1 MGDSALVGLQI
12 PVHFMAGTGRA
23 RFLTGRSPF
32 TDALIRNAGGWT
44 KAHPYGRVVS
54 YGGGLLPPL
63 GFNKIVRYP
72 RAGTALNRWVPKVLL
87 PSIMLMILL
96 LNCDILSPQPRWQS
110 IGLPPER
117 QAKLKPGR
125 RPRSTSDPTQL
136 TLPKGSG
143 WGEVLKPRK
152 AKPVRATRAAHRIG
166 GKQGGTAKELR
177 PCKQGFLN

>member
-1 MGDSALVGLQI
+1 
-12 PVHFMAGTGRA
+12 MAGTGRA

-96 LNCDILSPQPRWQS
+96 LNCDILSPQTRWQS
-110 IGLPPER
+110 IGHPPES
-117 QAKLKPGR
+117 QGKLKPGR

-136 TLPKGSG
+136 PLPKERG
-143 WGEVLKPRK
+143 WGDVLKPQTE
-152 AKPVRATRAAHRIG
+152 KPVKATRAAHLIG
-166 GKQGGTAKELR
+166 GKQGGTAKQLR
-177 PCKQGFLN
+177 PCKQGFLI